1 MVYHLNDN
9 IALKGGVS
17 KGYKTPAAK
26 QLTNGY
32 YNYANNNAYFGNP
45 DLKPEES
52 INYELGVDFMVFDF
66 AHYSITGFITD
77 FTNQISSEDLTGM
90 QNDLIVAMAL
100 FVSVLLILEK
110 RRLKV

>member
-77 FTNQISSEDLTGM
+77 FTNQISSEDLTVCKM
-90 QNDLIVAMAL
+90 ILIVAMAL
-100 FVSVLLILEK
+100 FVSVLLILK
-110 RRLKV
+110 NAD